1 MREPFAGR
9 ANELAAIA
17 CEIGAAESGRGSI
30 VLLAGPA
37 GIGKTAIVRRSLA
50 TWAGRGEVLRVSGD
64 PGERLLAWGLLD
76 QLTRQARLDELADV
90 LGSAEAN
97 PLSAGAALLASLRL
111 LSSTRAVVMVI
122 DDAQWGDTP
131 SLMALTFAARRLSA
145 DRILGIIVV
154 RTEDEAALP
163 SGLTRLVAERGTRL
177 ELPGLD
183 PPEIASLA
191 EQCGAGRLA
200 NVAAQRIRDHT
211 DGVPLHVLELLH
223 DLPPEVLRAP
233 GAELPAPRSLATLV
247 LSRLAACAAGTE
259 QFVVAVAVL
268 GRDCTVADAAA
279 VAEMDD
285 PLPAL
290 QDAVRQRLL
299 IEYDTASGRRCAFPH
314 ALIRA
319 AVYRDIGV
327 DRRARLHDRA
337 ATLSSGP
344 SALAHR
350 VAGCRGTDA
359 ALAADLAA
367 QAIADRAAGSLASA
381 ADHLVMAARVEP
393 PGERRD
399 GRLLDAISLMIGQGD
414 AGGALLYRPQVES
427 MPRSPKRDLV
437 LARLALLS
445 GRCEAAETWL
455 ASAWPAA
462 AAGPDELR
470 EHAATAACELAM
482 TLIGMHRLD
491 AAAAWGSRAAGA
503 AVTELT
509 RACSHLVEG
518 ASLAAAGLAREAREL
533 IEGELSRTCPGP
545 GRTFL
550 QMSLGLTMLHS
561 DEPDEAAVNIE
572 AAILATGTEALPTGY
587 VLEAQLGLAVTDYR
601 RGRWDRAAAEAERL
615 VTVASDLDKSWQL
628 TRAHFI
634 AVYVTAGRGEW
645 DLADSHA
652 AAAAE
657 LSVKQAGAGL
667 IEATDALTA
676 LAVARDEPEQVLKV
690 CAEAMTDPAMLGRL
704 EPGRLSFWPA
714 YAEALARTGQLAEA
728 DAALHDYELAGR
740 ARGRRS
746 ALAAASR
753 VRGVLDVAVG
763 RHADALAAFA
773 AGIRHLDGLSLPL
786 DEALLRLEL
795 GRLLRHLG
803 QRRSAARELG
813 KARVL
818 LARLG
823 ATPFLTRCDAELGA
837 GLITEPD
844 ASSGLPLTAR
854 QLTVARAVAEG
865 RTNRQVASELYVSVK
880 TVEFHLSQI
889 LARLGLDSRA
899 QIAQALA
906 DASDDVTTSDA
917 ASLPE
922 PIH

>member
-1 MREPFAGR
+1 VREPFAGR
-9 ANELAAIA
+9 AHELAAIA
-17 CEIGAAESGRGSI
+17 CELAAAESGRGST

-50 TWAGRGEVLRVSGD
+50 TWADRGEVLRASGD

-76 QLTRQARLDELADV
+76 QLTRQARLDKLADM
-90 LGSAEAN
+90 LGSREAH
-97 PLSAGAALLASLRL
+97 PLDVGAALLASLSQ
-111 LSSTRAVVMVI
+111 LSSARPVVVVI

-131 SLMALTFAARRLSA
+131 SMMALTFVARRLSA
-145 DRILGIIVV
+145 ERILGIIVV
-154 RTEDEAALP
+154 RTEDEPALP
-163 SGLTRLVAERGTRL
+163 PGLTRLVADRGTRL
-177 ELPGLD
+177 ELAGLD

-191 EQCGAGRLA
+191 EECGAGRLA
-200 NVAAQRIRDHT
+200 SVAAQRIRDHT

-247 LSRLAACAAGTE
+247 LSRLAACAAETE

-268 GRDCTVADAAA
+268 GRDCTVTDAAA
-279 VAEMDD
+279 VAELDD

-290 QDAVRQRLL
+290 QEAVRQRLL
-299 IEYDTASGRRCAFPH
+299 IEYDTTSGRRCAFPH

-327 DRRARLHDRA
+327 DRRARLHERA
-337 ATLSSGP
+337 APLSAGP

-350 VAGCRGTDA
+350 VAGCRGKDA

-393 PGERRD
+393 PGTRRD
-399 GRLLDAISLMIGQGD
+399 ARLLDAISMMIDQGD

-427 MPRSPKRDLV
+427 MPPSPERDLA

-445 GRCEAAETWL
+445 GGREAAETLL
-455 ASAWPAA
+455 ASAWPTA

-482 TLIGMHRLD
+482 TLVGVHRLD
-491 AAAAWGSRAAGA
+491 AAAAWGSRAASA

-509 RACSHLVEG
+509 RACSFVIEG

-533 IEGELSRTCPGP
+533 IEGEMSRTSRGP

-550 QMSLGLTMLHS
+550 QMSLGLTMIRS
-561 DEPDEAAVNIE
+561 DEPEEAAAHIE
-572 AAILATGTEALPTGY
+572 AAMLATGSEALPTGK
-587 VLEAQLGLAVTDYR
+587 VLDAQLGLVMADYR
-601 RGRWDRAAAEAERL
+601 RGRWDRAAAETERL
-615 VTVASDLDKSWQL
+615 VTAANDLDQYWQL

-657 LSVKQAGAGL
+657 LTGKQAGAGL
-667 IEATDALTA
+667 IEATDALAA
-676 LAVARDEPEQVLKV
+676 LAVARNDPQQVLQV
-690 CAEAMTDPAMLGRL
+690 CAEAMADAAMLGRL
-704 EPGRLSFWPA
+704 EPARLSFWPA
-714 YAEALARTGQLAEA
+714 YSEALARTGQFAEA
-728 DAALHDYELAGR
+728 DAVLHEYELAGQ
-740 ARGRRS
+740 ARNRRS

-753 VRGVLDVAVG
+753 ARGVLDVAVG

-773 AGIRHLDGLSLPL
+773 AGIRHLDGLRLPL
-786 DEALLRLEL
+786 DEALLRLEF

-813 KARVL
+813 RARVL

-844 ASSGLPLTAR
+844 ASSGVPLTAR
-854 QLTVARAVAEG
+854 QLAVARAVAQG
-865 RTNRQVASELYVSVK
+865 KTNRQVASELYVSVK

-889 LARLGLDSRA
+889 LARLGVDSRA

-906 DASDDVTTSDA
+906 DRSDHVTSDA
-917 ASLPE
+917 GRPE